1 MDRRYVVI
9 ANISYLG
16 RLVVFA
22 ENALEARAIA
32 NASIPEEWD
41 VVAEVDLKVTSTE
54 ELDD

>member
-1 MDRRYVVI
+1 MADKRFVVI

-16 RLVVFA
+16 RLLVVA
-22 ENALEARAIA
+22 EDALEARAIA

-54 ELDD
+54 ELD

>member
-16 RLVVFA
+16 RLLVVA
-22 ENALEARAIA
+22 EDALEARAIA